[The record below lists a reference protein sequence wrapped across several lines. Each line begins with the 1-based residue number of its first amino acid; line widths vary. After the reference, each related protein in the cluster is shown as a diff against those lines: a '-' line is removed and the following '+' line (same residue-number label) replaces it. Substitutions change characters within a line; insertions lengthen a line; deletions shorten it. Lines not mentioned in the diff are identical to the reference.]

1 MKAPLPWQNT
11 LWDGLIARF
20 RAGSL
25 PHALLFTGNEGYG
38 KAELAEAMIHG
49 LLCQSPADDGTACG
63 QCQSCGLLAA
73 GTHPDL
79 KWLEPEEPGKAIP
92 VDRIRAVGEFFALK
106 GQYSGRQIVFINPAE
121 AMNRHAANSLLKTLE
136 EPSEDAL
143 LILISSQPSLLL
155 PTIRSRCQQVVFP
168 RPEAQTAETW
178 LKTQLAEVEKD
189 AGEAANIQDLL
200 TLSNGAPLAAQRLHA
215 SGGLAMR
222 RELAG
227 QWAGVA
233 DGKADP
239 LACAKQWS
247 ELGLPRA
254 TRWLSSWV
262 ADLIRLKSGGAPD
275 AITNSDLRPQLQKLA
290 AGLDLKRLFAYLEQ
304 ITETARWANGQL
316 NAQLAMEDLMVSWGR
331 QRRGLK

>member
-1 MKAPLPWQNT
+1 MKTPLPWQNT
-11 LWDGLIARF
+11 VWDALIARF

-25 PHALLFTGNEGYG
+25 PPALLFTGSVGYG
-38 KAELAEAMIHG
+38 KAVLAEALIHG
-49 LLCQSPADDGTACG
+49 LLCQRPTDEGTACG

-79 KWLEPEEPGKAIP
+79 MWLEPEEPGKAIP

-106 GQYSGRQIVFINPAE
+106 GQYGGRQIVFINPAE

-168 RPEAQTAETW
+168 RPEAQISETW
-178 LKTQLAEVEKD
+178 LQAQIAGGEK
-189 AGEAANIQDLL
+189 ATGEPANIQDLL
-200 TLSNGAPLAAQRLHA
+200 ALSNGAPLAAKALHET
-215 SGGLAMR
+215 GGLAVR
-222 RELAG
+222 RELAN

-233 DGKADP
+233 QGKADP

-247 ELGLPRA
+247 ELGLPKA
-254 TRWLSSWV
+254 TQWLSSWV
-262 ADLIRLKSGGAPD
+262 MDLIRLKSGGNPAV
-275 AITNSDLRPQLQKLA
+275 ITNGDLRPQLQKLV
-290 AGLDLKRLFAYLEQ
+290 AGLELQRLFAYLEQ

-316 NAQLAMEDLMVSWGR
+316 NAQLAMEDLMISWSR
-331 QRRGLK
+331 QRRAAK